1 MKETVEHG
9 GGNGAI
15 AVKDCRPL
23 LEGFV
28 GSDDDRALLVALADD
43 LEKQIGPAL
52 IYREISDLIEYK
64 DCRSKITFEFGFE
77 DPFGLSGTKGV
88 NDVDSLG
95 DYAGCQGPGVALGS
109 SLAQTWRCPFA
120 RAEHRRAWLKRG
132 SLTSTRAD
140 RTRSARE
147 SLALP

>member
-1 MKETVEHG
+1 MKETIEHG

-28 GSDDDRALLVALADD
+28 GCDDDGAMLVALADD

-64 DCRSKITFEFGFE
+64 DCRSEITFEFGFE
-77 DPFGLSGTKGV
+77 DPFCWSGTQGV
-88 NDVDSLG
+88 DNVDSVSEQDTVSVL
-95 DYAGCQGPGVALGS
+95 ASGVAGP
-109 SLAQTWRCPFA
+109 R
-120 RAEHRRAWLKRG
+120 K
-132 SLTSTRAD
+132 
-140 RTRSARE
+140 
-147 SLALP
+147 